1 MLKVV
6 TWLSTLR
13 DPTQLRQ
20 RQCATSYNLQVI
32 AGGILFLITRYP
44 FHSLL
49 GALKLN
55 SLKRTTMCIKKR
67 GVVV

>member
-6 TWLSTLR
+6 TLLSTLR
-13 DPTQLRQ
+13 DPTQLRR
-20 RQCATSYNLQVI
+20 RQCATCYNLQVI

-44 FHSLL
+44 FHCT
-49 GALKLN
+49 K
-55 SLKRTTMCIKKR
+55 IKCSKEDNNVQQKR